1 MNKVP
6 DGLNDPQV
14 VDGIEAAL
22 RRGPE
27 GTDKPL
33 FFVEAEGGYGDPRFS
48 GRDANG
54 IGRL

>member
-22 RRGPE
+22 CRGPE
-27 GTDKPL
+27 GTDEPL
-33 FFVEAEGGYGDPRFS
+33 LFVEAKGRYGDS
-48 GRDANG
+48 GPSGCDANRKG
-54 IGRL
+54 GL

>member
-27 GTDKPL
+27 GTDEPL
-33 FFVEAEGGYGDPRFS
+33 FFVEAESGYRDS
-48 GRDANG
+48 GLAGCDANG
-54 IGRL
+54 KGGL